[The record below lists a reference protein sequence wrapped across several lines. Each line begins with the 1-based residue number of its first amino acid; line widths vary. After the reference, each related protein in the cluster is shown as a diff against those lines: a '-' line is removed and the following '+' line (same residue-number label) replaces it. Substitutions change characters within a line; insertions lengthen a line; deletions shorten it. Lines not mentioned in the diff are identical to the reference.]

1 MKRLV
6 VSAFAVLA
14 TLGTSAVPA
23 FADVLRDGSTGQP
36 YAVVSNP
43 GSTQGQLHRSDT
55 GTYNKF
61 THDGFMPVIN

>member
-14 TLGTSAVPA
+14 TLGASVVPA

-43 GSTQGQLHRSDT
+43 GSAQGQAHRSDT
-55 GTYNKF
+55 GTENKF
-61 THDGFMPVIN
+61 TNDGFLPVIY